1 MKYALLLLALVGCAS
16 QPPAPVYNLRP
27 DPLPVV
33 QNTMQELVMDKQIQP
48 MGRNEVIDGVKQCES
63 AGLRA
68 VPIYAIFKN
77 KNVKVPI
84 HFVIFRF
91 RPRPFNGNFIPNNVG
106 NKFALIA
113 II

>member
-16 QPPAPVYNLRP
+16 QQPAPIYSSRP

-68 VPIYAIFKN
+68 IPIYAKRKIN
-77 KNVKVPI
+77 GYTVETV
-84 HFVIFRF
+84 VEVTCG
-91 RPRPFNGNFIPNNVG
+91 PRY
-106 NKFALIA
+106 AY
-113 II
+113 